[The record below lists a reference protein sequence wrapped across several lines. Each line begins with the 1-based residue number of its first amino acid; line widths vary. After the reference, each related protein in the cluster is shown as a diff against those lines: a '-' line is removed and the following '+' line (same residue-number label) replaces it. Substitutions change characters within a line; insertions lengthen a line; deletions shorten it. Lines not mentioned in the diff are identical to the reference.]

1 VARLHVL
8 RVFCDEAGEWGNPL
22 GVFLDGAEV
31 PGERRQAVAHELGFS
46 ETVFVD
52 DAARGAIRIFTPGLE
67 LPFAGHPTVGTAW
80 LLARSGDDGEV
91 AAEPGREIPCLR
103 PPAGEVEVRSEGD
116 LTFVAALA
124 EWSPPWELIE
134 VEDPAEVEALAG
146 PPEGREDEIYLWAWS
161 AEAAGTVRSRCY
173 SLADGVGE
181 DEATGSAAIM
191 LAAAL
196 GREVEIH
203 QGEGSRLYARPL
215 GEGRAEVGGRV
226 VLDEVREYE
235 I

>member
-1 VARLHVL
+1 MATLHVL
-8 RVFCDEAGEWGNPL
+8 RVFGDEAGAWGNPL

-31 PGERRQAVAHELGFS
+31 PAERRQAVAHELGFS

-52 DAARGAIRIFTPGLE
+52 DRERGEVRIFTPGLE

-80 LLARSGDDGEV
+80 LLAREGSAVE
-91 AAEPGREIPCLR
+91 ALR
-103 PPAGEVEVRSEGD
+103 PPAGEVPVRRQGEGRD
-116 LTFVAALA
+116 ELTFVAARA

-134 VEDPAEVEALAG
+134 LGSPAEVEALDG
-146 PPEGREDEIYLWAWS
+146 PPGGREDEIYLWAW
-161 AEAAGTVRSRCY
+161 ADEGAGAVRSRCF

-191 LAAAL
+191 LAAEL
-196 GREVEIH
+196 ERPLSIRQGR
-203 QGEGSRLYARPL
+203 GSLLDARPL

-226 VLDEVREYE
+226 VLDEVREFPA
-235 I
+235 